1 MVPIVLVRG
10 LLRESGHWQDMV
22 DALVDALPELV
33 IITPNVPGNGEL
45 YHEPSPTRIEDMLAP
60 VLAQL
65 PNECER
71 YHLVAISM
79 GSMLASHWAHTLPGQ
94 VASLTL
100 INPSFSRYSPFWQR
114 INLVALTSVGVA
126 SLRGSDAFQKS
137 IIEWTSPASIH
148 QPDVIKHHIRLAR
161 NHPVSARNATRQ
173 LWAAAHFEGQR
184 IPPPCPTQIIVSTE
198 DKLVDSRCGEAIAQA
213 WQVEIIR
220 FECDAHDLPLA
231 KPHAL
236 SRHLLH
242 WLAKIELSV
251 D

>member
-10 LLRESGHWQDMV
+10 LLRESGHWQDMA
-22 DALVDALPELV
+22 DALVEALPELD
-33 IITPNVPGNGEL
+33 IIMPNVPGNGEL
-45 YHEPSPTRIEDMLAP
+45 YQQLSPTRIEDMLAP

-79 GSMLASHWAHTLPGQ
+79 GSMLASYWASILPGQ

-114 INLVALTSVGVA
+114 INLGALTSIGVT
-126 SLRGSDAFQKS
+126 SLKGSNAFQKS
-137 IIEWTSPASIH
+137 IIEWTSPASLH
-148 QPDVIKHHIRLAR
+148 QPDVIEHHIRLAR

-173 LWAAAHFEGQR
+173 LWAAAHFEGQST
-184 IPPPCPTQIIVSTE
+184 PPACPTQIIVSTE

-213 WQVEIIR
+213 WCVEIKR

-236 SRHLLH
+236 SHHLLH